1 MELNREDLIDYA
13 TGATFLG
20 TGGGGDPYIGRLMLQ
35 QEFDEGRRADII
47 DPLDLPDDALV
58 ITAAGIGAP
67 TVMIEKIPC
76 MIAAEQAVRAVEGR
90 LGRKADAIISIE
102 AGGANGTL
110 PLVVAARMGLPVVDA
125 DGMGRAFP
133 ELHMVT
139 FSVYGCK
146 SAPMSLASER
156 GDLISIE
163 TESNVL
169 AERLARG
176 AVINL
181 GAMAQIALYPMSGAD
196 VKRTAVPN
204 TLTLSLRIGQTI
216 SAARAS
222 KQCPFTALIDFFAQA
237 NPPRHARVLYDG
249 KVSDVLRETQG
260 GFARGA
266 VTLVPIEGDDEPCRI
281 TFQNEFLTAE
291 KAGRTLTMVPDLITI
306 LDRETGEP
314 ITTEA
319 LRFGQRVKVMAV
331 GVPPIMRTP
340 EALATFGPRAFGFDM
355 DFVAVE
361 DLPLDGLAPAAAR
374 SPAHAD

>member
-47 DPLDLPDDALV
+47 DPQDLPDDALV

-76 MIAAEQAVRAVEGR
+76 MVAAEQAVRAVEDR

-139 FSVYGCK
+139 FRVYGCK
-146 SAPMSLASER
+146 SAPLSLASER
-156 GDLISIE
+156 GDLMSIE

-169 AERLARG
+169 AERLARS

-237 NPPRHARVLYDG
+237 NPPRHARILYDG

-266 VTLVPIEGDDEPCRI
+266 VTLVPIEGEDDPCRI

-374 SPAHAD
+374 SPVHAN

>member
-76 MIAAEQAVRAVEGR
+76 MIAAEQAVRAVEDR

-146 SAPMSLASER
+146 SAPLSLASER
-156 GDLISIE
+156 GDLMSIE
-163 TESNVL
+163 TESNIL

-237 NPPRHARVLYDG
+237 NPPRHARILYDG

>member
-47 DPLDLPDDALV
+47 DPQDLPDDALV

-76 MIAAEQAVRAVEGR
+76 MVAAEQAVRAVEDR

-146 SAPMSLASER
+146 SAPLSLASER
-156 GDLISIE
+156 GDLMSIE

-169 AERLARG
+169 AERLARS

-237 NPPRHARVLYDG
+237 NPPRHARILYDG

-266 VTLVPIEGDDEPCRI
+266 VTLVPIEGEDDPCRI

-374 SPAHAD
+374 SPVHAN

>member
-1 MELNREDLIDYA
+1 MELNRHELIDYA

-35 QEFDEGRRADII
+35 QEFDEGRQARII
-47 DPLDLPDDALV
+47 DPADLPDDALV
-58 ITAAGIGAP
+58 VSVAGIGAP

-76 MIAAEQAVRAVEGR
+76 TAAAERAVRAVEER

-139 FSVYGCK
+139 FSVYGCR
-146 SAPMSLASER
+146 SSPMSLASER
-156 GDLISIE
+156 GDMISIE
-163 TESNVL
+163 TDSNVQ
-169 AERLARG
+169 AERLARS
-176 AVINL
+176 AVVNL
-181 GAMAQIALYPMSGAD
+181 GAMAMIALYPLSGAD

-204 TLTLSLRIGQTI
+204 TLTLSLRIGQAI
-216 SAARAS
+216 NGARAR
-222 KQCPFTALIDFFAQA
+222 KACPFTALVDFFAQA
-237 NPPRHARVLYDG
+237 DPPRHARVLYDG
-249 KVSDVLRETQG
+249 KVADVLRETKG

-266 VTLVPIEGDDEPCRI
+266 VTLIPIEGDAEPCRI
-281 TFQNEFLTAE
+281 SFQNEFLVAE
-291 KAGRTLTMVPDLITI
+291 QGDRVLAMVPDLIVV

-314 ITTEA
+314 ITTET

-340 EALATFGPRAFGFDM
+340 EALATFGPRAFGLPM
-355 DFVAVE
+355 DFVPIE
-361 DLPLDGLAPAAAR
+361 DLPIGGATLIAGG
-374 SPAHAD
+374 

>member
-47 DPLDLPDDALV
+47 DPMDLPDDALV

-76 MIAAEQAVRAVEGR
+76 MIAAEQAVRAVEDR

-146 SAPMSLASER
+146 SAPLSLASER
-156 GDLISIE
+156 GDLMSIE

-169 AERLARG
+169 AERLARS

-237 NPPRHARVLYDG
+237 NPPRHARILYDG